1 MRIRSI
7 GVLLIAVV
15 ALGFAAPAFAASSV
29 YYGSATA
36 PIKAEDNSDDGNAW
50 FYGAAAVIDHTW
62 LRNRYWYRD
71 SAPGGNKAYVT
82 TDWYFWRPGCTTG
95 NTCFDHDHQDRS
107 TGITDGGW
115 RLEEDYADLSWEA
128 DKGRAGTR
136 VCEEQ
141 SWGPDDCSKYVYATL
156 TY

>member
-50 FYGAAAVIDHTW
+50 FYGAAAVIDHSW
-62 LRNRYWYRD
+62 MRNRYWYKD

-82 TDWYFWRPGCTTG
+82 TNWYFWKPGCTDSS
-95 NTCFDHDHQDRS
+95 CFEWDSQDRS
-107 TGITDGGW
+107 AEVSDSSWHLG
-115 RLEEDYADLSWEA
+115 EDYVNLSFEV

-141 SWGPDDCSKYVYATL
+141 SWGPDDCSRYVYATL